1 MNVVELKGI
10 KPLKD
15 YKKDFAK
22 KDTELLIG
30 VINDMLAENVFVDSN
45 FIDTAYFVYHKASD
59 VLSDFRKKK
68 WDQTLNGTFMDTLD
82 EICDNDNVGVQ
93 ELMKN
98 LSELKGWLSSLI

>member
-1 MNVVELKGI
+1 MNLIKLKGI

-22 KDTELLIG
+22 KDTELLIA
-30 VINDMLAENVFVDSN
+30 VINDMLAENIFVDSN

-59 VLSDFRKKK
+59 VLSDFRKNK
-68 WDQTLNGTFMDTLD
+68 WNRTLNGTFMDTLD

-93 ELMKN
+93 ELIKN